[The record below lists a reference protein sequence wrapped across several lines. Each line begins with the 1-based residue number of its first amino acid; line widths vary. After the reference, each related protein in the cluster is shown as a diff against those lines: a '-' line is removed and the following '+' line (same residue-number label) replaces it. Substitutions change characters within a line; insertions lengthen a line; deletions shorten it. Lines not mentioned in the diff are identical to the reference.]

1 MTESPDGKPVV
12 DGYVQVSPDSTG
24 KKLDNSVVVQ
34 TGGAT
39 VYRERIN
46 ISDPVDPNAHARVQD
61 FVDGLEKGL
70 LTRDIYAK
78 EILNALIY
86 LTEEIHMLRQVMEL
100 HVGIKGD

>member
-1 MTESPDGKPVV
+1 MIESAEGKPVV
-12 DGYVQVSPDSTG
+12 DGIVQVALDGAG
-24 KKLDNSVVVQ
+24 KKIDNSVVVQ
-34 TGGAT
+34 AGGDT

-61 FVDGLEKGL
+61 FVDGLEQGL
-70 LTRDIYAK
+70 VTRDVYAK
-78 EILNALIY
+78 EVLNALIY